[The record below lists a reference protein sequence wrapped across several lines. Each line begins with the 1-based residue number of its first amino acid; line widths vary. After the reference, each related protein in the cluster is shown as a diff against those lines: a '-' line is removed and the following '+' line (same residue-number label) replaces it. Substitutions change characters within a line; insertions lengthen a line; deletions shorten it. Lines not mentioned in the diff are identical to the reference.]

1 MDHRC
6 PECGASLARRK
17 LVHAVVARMEIDC
30 AHCKRRIGLN
40 IHPLESA
47 VVMANFAVVLVLG
60 GLAYWQRSQG
70 LVLWTLGAALFAG
83 VAVPLLER
91 TLLRS
96 WPRYA
101 RLGKAG
107 GG

>member
-17 LVHAVVARMEIDC
+17 LVHAVVARIEIDC
-30 AHCKRRIGLN
+30 AHCGRRIRLN

-47 VVMANFAVVLVLG
+47 VVMANFAVVLALG
-60 GLAYWQRSQG
+60 ALAYWTRSEQM
-70 LVLWTLGAALFAG
+70 VLWTLAAAMFAG

-91 TLLRS
+91 TVLRN

-101 RLGKAG
+101 RIDHG

>member
-17 LVHAVVARMEIDC
+17 LVHAVLARMEIDC
-30 AHCKRRIGLN
+30 EHCKRRIGLN
-40 IHPLESA
+40 IHKLESA
-47 VVMANFAVVLVLG
+47 VVMVNFTVVLVLG
-60 GLAYWQRSQG
+60 ALAYWYRTQE
-70 LVLWTLGAALFAG
+70 LMLWTLGAALFAG

-91 TLLRS
+91 TVLRD

-101 RLGKAG
+101 RLGQAG

>member
-6 PECGASLARRK
+6 PECGQSLARRK
-17 LVHAVVARMEIDC
+17 LVYAVVARIEIDC
-30 AHCKRRIGLN
+30 AHCGRRIRLN

-47 VVMANFAVVLVLG
+47 VVMVNFAVVLVLG
-60 GLAYWQRSQG
+60 ALAYWYRTQE
-70 LVLWTLGAALFAG
+70 LVLWTLGAAMFAG

-101 RLGKAG
+101 RLGQAEG
-107 GG
+107 G